1 MTIRILKHVRVTAL
15 ASLIMAAGA
24 CGAAPEAPA
33 PASEPAS
40 KDKGPAEG
48 AGPALKTARAETQ
61 HTAPVVVMLGDSLT
75 AGFGLAQA
83 DALPAQ
89 LERTLAARGVA
100 AQFVNAGVSGDPTGG
115 GLERYDWSVKG
126 AGADLL
132 VVALGAN
139 DYLQGKSV
147 EAARENLR
155 KILQRA
161 RADGLPVA
169 LIGLAP
175 RSNGAVS
182 QRDAAFADIYPALAV
197 EFSAPLYPALLSG
210 VRDQPSLMQSDG
222 LHPTR
227 DGVATIAAAM
237 AGFLETEI
245 NALPERRAAPGKEQ

>member
-1 MTIRILKHVRVTAL
+1 I
-15 ASLIMAAGA
+15 GA
-24 CGAAPEAPA
+24 ERDDQKIG
-33 PASEPAS
+33 
-40 KDKGPAEG
+40 
-48 AGPALKTARAETQ
+48 ARAL
-61 HTAPVVVMLGDSLT
+61 HAPVVTLQAA
-75 AGFGLAQA
+75 AG
-83 DALPAQ
+83 
-89 LERTLAARGVA
+89 GVA
-100 AQFVNAGVSGDPTGG
+100 GNAGVDELRRHPARG
-115 GLERYDWSVKG
+115 ERSFKLRGQG

-147 EAARENLR
+147 AAARENLR

>member
-1 MTIRILKHVRVTAL
+1 MTAL
-15 ASLIMAAGA
+15 AGLIMAAGA

-33 PASEPAS
+33 PAPASEPASEPAS

-48 AGPALKTARAETQ
+48 AGPAPKTARAETQ

-100 AQFVNAGVSGDPTGG
+100 AQFVNAGVSGDTTGG

-147 EAARENLR
+147 AAARENLR